1 MLKKVDINEMKQLT
15 HDALASASQKPSIV
29 NKEALQKLSDRVVS
43 HLNNK
48 WVLTGKGPYFVKL
61 SKGKKTMTV
70 KIDPVTYV
78 IGTSM

>member
-1 MLKKVDINEMKQLT
+1 MLKKIDINEMKQLASA
-15 HDALASASQKPSIV
+15 ALSSASQKPTTV
-29 NKEALQKLSDRVVS
+29 NTEALKKLTDRVVS

-61 SKGKKTMTV
+61 TKGTKIMTV
-70 KIDPVTYV
+70 KIDPVTGV